1 LTITPALNVE
11 PSRLHS
17 KGSPWPLIVVSTF
30 YLILSGR
37 LLWTVYRYA
46 VNIFFGDAWGSE
58 YFVAA
63 GHRSLWSM
71 FRMPFGPHRQGLG
84 ALFSYVMGGC
94 SHWNSRTETFAI
106 GAVIVGATGC
116 ALLLKKRLYGSI
128 TYGDI
133 AVPLLLLSPSQFE
146 MLASYANPSHGPLP
160 LLLAVLYCLA
170 WTLKSKPLRYG
181 LLLAVN
187 FLLIYTGFG
196 LFMGLL
202 TPVLL
207 GLEFYGDLKKGQASS
222 RRWLLL
228 AILVSIV
235 SLCSFFVG
243 YNFEAAKICYGSPGN
258 ATVAFHARYLFRY
271 LWFMC
276 LMFANFAG
284 RKGLG
289 LVTTTIGGLLLAA
302 CIGALAFCFRELL
315 FSSKPASSSEAVVQ
329 KIVPTALSGFG
340 VIFAFSTAVG
350 RLCLGEPAAAQTARY
365 MPYLA
370 LALLG
375 VYFCLISARGSGVRN
390 FSLAAL
396 VTMAL
401 VSSISINRTDRGR
414 MAWLAQGKQKWKD
427 CYLVQQDVNRCD
439 TLSNFRLDSNAD
451 GRLQDKLMVLQQKR
465 LNLFAPQ

>member
-1 LTITPALNVE
+1 
-11 PSRLHS
+11 
-17 KGSPWPLIVVSTF
+17 
-30 YLILSGR
+30 
-37 LLWTVYRYA
+37 
-46 VNIFFGDAWGSE
+46 
-58 YFVAA
+58 
-63 GHRSLWSM
+63 
-71 FRMPFGPHRQGLG
+71 MPFGPHREGVG
-84 ALFSYVMGGC
+84 ALFSYLVGSC
-94 SHWNSRTETFAI
+94 THWNSRKETFAL
-106 GAVIVGATGC
+106 GAVILAATGC
-116 ALLLKKRLYGSI
+116 ALLLKRRLYGEL
-128 TYGDI
+128 TYTDVAI
-133 AVPLLLLSPSQFE
+133 PLLLLSPSQFE
-146 MLASYANPSHGPLP
+146 MLASYANPAHGPLP
-160 LLLAVLYCLA
+160 LLLVVLNCLA
-170 WTLKSKPLRYG
+170 WTLKAAPLRYG
-181 LLLAVN
+181 LLLTVN

-196 LFMGLL
+196 LFMGVL

-207 GLEFYGDLKKGQASS
+207 ALEFYNQKNQGQISS
-222 RRWLLL
+222 RRLFLL
-228 AILVSIV
+228 ASLLSIL
-235 SLCSFFVG
+235 SLGSFFVG
-243 YNFEAAKICYGSPGN
+243 YKVEAATICYGSHAN
-258 ATVAFHARYLFRY
+258 AAVTFNARDFLRYLR
-271 LWFMC
+271 FMS

-289 LVTTTIGGLLLAA
+289 LATTTIGGLLLAA

-350 RLCLGEPAAAQTARY
+350 RLCLDEPAAAQTARY
-365 MPYLA
+365 IPYLA

-451 GRLQDKLMVLQQKR
+451 GRLQDKLMVLRQKR